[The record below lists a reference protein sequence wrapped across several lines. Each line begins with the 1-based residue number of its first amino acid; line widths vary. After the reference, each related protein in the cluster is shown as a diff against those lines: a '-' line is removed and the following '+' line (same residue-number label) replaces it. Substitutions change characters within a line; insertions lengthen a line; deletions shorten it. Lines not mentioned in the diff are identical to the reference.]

1 MICFWKEK
9 KQRGTSPKKYISR
22 SQLSFHPWSF
32 TPGTKRTCDIFCL
45 HFVQGCH
52 QKPWIGG
59 NKKVAQI
66 CCSRIKQIW
75 DESKSFVVDQCN
87 SSTILVTPKTSNRI
101 VFFLEDFTYAP
112 RFFFHSSFTPA
123 KMMFFFSNDAK
134 TMPCPSFRFE
144 VSRSPKIR
152 KLKQLMKFHP
162 KKHPPP
168 WGCAIFPGRSSF
180 LLVWTT
186 IWHSGEGSLGETSSL
201 YPGKACDKD
210 PQIPERISEAVNQPK
225 VPYNSIPSAYENTY
239 THTEM
244 SHESN
249 DLRQMYIKINCI

>member
-112 RFFFHSSFTPA
+112 RFFFSQLVYPC
-123 KMMFFFSNDAK
+123 KNDVFFFQWRQDDALSIFQIWGVQISKDWKAEATNEVPPQK
-134 TMPCPSFRFE
+134 TT
-144 VSRSPKIR
+144 
-152 KLKQLMKFHP
+152 
-162 KKHPPP
+162 PP

>member
-101 VFFLEDFTYAP
+101 VFFFG
-112 RFFFHSSFTPA
+112 RFYIRPPIFFSQLVYPC
-123 KMMFFFSNDAK
+123 KNDVFFSNDAK

-162 KKHPPP
+162 KKQPPHGDVQFFQEDLLFYWFGQQFGIQVKVRLEKHLHFILEKLVIKTP
-168 WGCAIFPGRSSF
+168 KFPSGYLKRSINRRF
-180 LLVWTT
+180 LT
-186 IWHSGEGSLGETSSL
+186 IQFLQHM
-201 YPGKACDKD
+201 K
-210 PQIPERISEAVNQPK
+210 
-225 VPYNSIPSAYENTY
+225 
-239 THTEM
+239 THTHIQKWVTKAM
-244 SHESN
+244 ISA
-249 DLRQMYIKINCI
+249 RCI

>member
-1 MICFWKEK
+1 MD
-9 KQRGTSPKKYISR
+9 G
-22 SQLSFHPWSF
+22 
-32 TPGTKRTCDIFCL
+32 
-45 HFVQGCH
+45 
-52 QKPWIGG
+52 
-59 NKKVAQI
+59 
-66 CCSRIKQIW
+66 
-75 DESKSFVVDQCN
+75 
-87 SSTILVTPKTSNRI
+87 
-101 VFFLEDFTYAP
+101 
-112 RFFFHSSFTPA
+112 
-123 KMMFFFSNDAK
+123 FFSDAK

-144 VSRSPKIR
+144 VSRFPRIR

-162 KKHPPP
+162 KKHPPM
-168 WGCAIFPGRSSF
+168 GMCNFSRKIFF

>member
-101 VFFLEDFTYAP
+101 VFFWKILHTPP
-112 RFFFHSSFTPA
+112 RFFFHSSFTLA
-123 KMMFFFSNDAK
+123 KHGWLFFPM
-134 TMPCPSFRFE
+134 TPRRCPVHLSDLRCPDLQRFE
-144 VSRSPKIR
+144 S
-152 KLKQLMKFHP
+152 
-162 KKHPPP
+162 
-168 WGCAIFPGRSSF
+168 W
-180 LLVWTT
+180 
-186 IWHSGEGSLGETSSL
+186 
-201 YPGKACDKD
+201 
-210 PQIPERISEAVNQPK
+210 
-225 VPYNSIPSAYENTY
+225 
-239 THTEM
+239 
-244 SHESN
+244 SN
-249 DLRQMYIKINCI
+249 

>member
-101 VFFLEDFTYAP
+101 VFFFGRFYIRPPIFFSQLVYPCKNDV
-112 RFFFHSSFTPA
+112 FFFQWRQDDALSIFQIWGVQISKDSKAEATNEVPPQKTPPPMGMCNFSR
-123 KMMFFFSNDAK
+123 KIFFFIGLDNNLA
-134 TMPCPSFRFE
+134 FRWRFAW
-144 VSRSPKIR
+144 RN
-152 KLKQLMKFHP
+152 
-162 KKHPPP
+162 
-168 WGCAIFPGRSSF
+168 IFTLS
-180 LLVWTT
+180 WK
-186 IWHSGEGSLGETSSL
+186 SLW
-201 YPGKACDKD
+201 
-210 PQIPERISEAVNQPK
+210 
-225 VPYNSIPSAYENTY
+225 
-239 THTEM
+239 
-244 SHESN
+244 
-249 DLRQMYIKINCI
+249 